1 MTPNF
6 YMMLSP
12 DLLSSVP
19 SGYLTS
25 FYLPGS
31 REQALTDLI
40 RSYPGVTFLDTRF
53 LLSQLQALVARIS
66 LAVELI
72 LAFVLVGAVLVMLS
86 ILLTTTRERLMQGAV
101 LRTLGAARSQLQRA
115 QWTEFALLG
124 LMSALA
130 SLVGAELL
138 IAGLYTLVLDIT
150 YQGPG
155 LYWLVLP
162 PVVALTLAILGSLM
176 LRPVVTVPPLEVL
189 RRG

>member
-1 MTPNF
+1 
-6 YMMLSP
+6 
-12 DLLSSVP
+12 
-19 SGYLTS
+19 
-25 FYLPGS
+25 
-31 REQALTDLI
+31 
-40 RSYPGVTFLDTRF
+40 
-53 LLSQLQALVARIS
+53 
-66 LAVELI
+66 
-72 LAFVLVGAVLVMLS
+72 
-86 ILLTTTRERLMQGAV
+86 
-101 LRTLGAARSQLQRA
+101 
-115 QWTEFALLG
+115 
-124 LMSALA
+124 MSALA